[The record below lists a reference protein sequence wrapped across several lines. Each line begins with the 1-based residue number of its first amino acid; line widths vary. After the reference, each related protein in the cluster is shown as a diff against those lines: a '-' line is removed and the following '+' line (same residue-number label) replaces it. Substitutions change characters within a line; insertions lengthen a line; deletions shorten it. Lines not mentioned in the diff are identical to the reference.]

1 MGNTVDA
8 PKSILDKTV
17 TIFDS
22 YYNFDMNV
30 DANQYE
36 IVRSYFKDVS
46 KSDTV
51 ANNFSTMIFRIA
63 SITGENALDLLSYIQ
78 GQSKTKLEATA
89 IMTYYLNSI
98 KSKSALYGISTIPHP
113 NDNVQR
119 NVLI

>member
-17 TIFDS
+17 NIFDS
-22 YYNFDMNV
+22 YYNFDMTV

-36 IVRSYFKDVS
+36 IVRSYFKQVS
-46 KSDTV
+46 NSDTV
-51 ANNFSTMIFRIA
+51 ANNFSTMIFRI
-63 SITGENALDLLSYIQ
+63 SNITGENPLDLLTYIQ
-78 GQSKTKLEATA
+78 GQSKTKLEANA

-98 KSKSALYGISTIPHP
+98 KSKSSLYGISTTPQP